1 MDDGAQRQA
10 KALARYQV
18 ISAYIAMDPHR
29 GQRRHLLEQLARKSW
44 PGVDGQPLQV
54 SAETIRSWV
63 RLYRRQGLGGLEDKP
78 HPSRG
83 SKALSMEQVEL
94 ACKLKEEVP
103 ERSLDRLI
111 TIMEGMALVDKDVV
125 RRSTLH
131 RALKARGLSALRC
144 RVPDS
149 QDLDRFEAQH
159 SNDLWQSDMLVGPW
173 LPDPERAGK
182 MRRAY
187 LYAFLD
193 DHSRLLLHGRF
204 SFKGDL
210 PALELVF
217 RRCLQKYG
225 QPARVYYDNGM
236 VYRSGHMRQIVATLG
251 IHGITFTRSYRPMG
265 HGKIEA
271 FNAYCRSAFLAEL
284 KASKLKTLDE
294 LNEAFLA
301 WADLSYAQKVHTET
315 GEEPLQRWRK
325 DIERVRYADE
335 ERLRLAFQWSESR
348 SPDKAGLF
356 SLFGTRYQVG
366 ASLAKK
372 RIEVRYDPEQLDEVE
387 VWHGGAFKERVRP
400 FEVRAHRRPKPRQE
414 ESPELTPASTSTTTA
429 KPAADWLGH
438 LVSRRRELSFIEPSP
453 RELVQRALRR
463 RAEQDQA
470 IVDLL
475 AQHLDGAAFDE
486 DAAREH
492 LRRYGPFDPD
502 RARAVLEASLA
513 AGESKDLH
521 VTHYLDTIRQQ
532 LGGAS

>member
-1 MDDGAQRQA
+1 MDDSDPRQA
-10 KALARYQV
+10 KSLARYQV
-18 ISAYIAMDPHR
+18 ISAYIAMDPPR
-29 GQRRHLLEQLARKSW
+29 GQRHYLLKQLARKTW

-63 RLYRRQGLGGLEDKP
+63 RLYRRHGLAGLEDKP
-78 HPSRG
+78 HPRRG
-83 SKALSMEQVEL
+83 SKALSPEQVEL

-111 TIMEGMALVDKDVV
+111 TIMDGRELVDKDVM

-131 RALKARGLSALRC
+131 RALKARGLSARRC

-149 QDLDRFEAQH
+149 QDLDRFEAQA
-159 SNDLWQSDMLVGPW
+159 SNDIWQSDMLAGPW
-173 LPDPERAGK
+173 LPDPARCGK

-225 QPARVYYDNGM
+225 QVSRVYYDNGM
-236 VYRSGHMRQIVATLG
+236 VYRSKHMRQIVATLG
-251 IHGITFTRSYRPMG
+251 IHGITFTRAYRPEG

-271 FNAYCRSAFLAEL
+271 FNAYCRSAFIAEI
-284 KASKLKTLDE
+284 KASKITTLDE

-301 WADLSYAQKVHTET
+301 WADLSYARKVHSET
-315 GEEPLQRWRK
+315 GEEPMERWRK

-335 ERLRLAFQWSESR
+335 ERLRLAFQWSERR
-348 SPDKAGLF
+348 SPDKAGVF
-356 SLFGTRYQVG
+356 SLFGTPYQVG
-366 ASLAKK
+366 AGLAKK
-372 RIEVRYDPEQLDEVE
+372 RIEVRYDPEQLSEIE
-387 VWHGGAFKERVRP
+387 VWYEGVFRERVQP
-400 FEVRAHRRPKPRQE
+400 FEVRTHRRPKPREE
-414 ESPELTPASTSTTTA
+414 ESPEVKPATTA
-429 KPAADWLGH
+429 KPTADWLGH
-438 LVSRRRELSFIEPSP
+438 LVNERREQGFIEPTP
-453 RELVQRALRR
+453 RKLAERAHRQ

-475 AQHLDGAAFDE
+475 ARHLDGAAFDE
-486 DAAREH
+486 AAARDY
-492 LRRYGPFDPD
+492 LRRYGPFDPL
-502 RARAVLEASLA
+502 RARAVLEAGLA
-513 AGESKDLH
+513 GGESKDLH

-532 LGGAS
+532 LGGVS